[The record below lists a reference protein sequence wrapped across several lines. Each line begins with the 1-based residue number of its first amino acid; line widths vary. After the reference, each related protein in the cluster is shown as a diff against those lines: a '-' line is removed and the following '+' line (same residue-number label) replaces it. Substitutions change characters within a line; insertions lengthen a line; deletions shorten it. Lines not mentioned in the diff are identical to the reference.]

1 MKSEGPGYRRLPG
14 ARRNLFRKDT
24 LWRAADHL
32 LSVESYRFSEEYKR
46 YYFKDIQAI
55 VIRQTSAAGVLSR
68 SLTLLAMAGLAA
80 ILYARRDSLWVT
92 IPAAL
97 LLLGFSILKLRGP
110 KCVCHVITAVSMDRI
125 PALYRLKTA
134 EKTLRIVQPLIEEAQ
149 REPAPPPAVEQAR
162 AEQAP

>member
-1 MKSEGPGYRRLPG
+1 MTPSRVGPVPPSYALERPVALSFRMA
-14 ARRNLFRKDT
+14 ARSVRKFR
-24 LWRAADHL
+24 A
-32 LSVESYRFSEEYKR
+32 
-46 YYFKDIQAI
+46 
-55 VIRQTSAAGVLSR
+55 TSR
-68 SLTLLAMAGLAA
+68 K
-80 ILYARRDSLWVT
+80 SLWVT